1 MAIRRLRPLT
11 RKQKERYFRER
22 YAKLLDE
29 GYAPEEADMLA
40 NIRISRGEFAKLRRK
55 RKKMVLDLLSQ
66 GWTPKS
72 ARRKVREDLRS
83 KKELLIDW
91 DSFRNLVY
99 PKKGKTSL
107 AG

>member
-1 MAIRRLRPLT
+1 MAIRRARPLT

-40 NIRISRGEFAKLRRK
+40 NIRISSGEFVKLRRK
-55 RKKMVLDLLSQ
+55 RKKMVADLLSQ
-66 GWTPKS
+66 GWTPRA
-72 ARRKVREDLRS
+72 ARRKVREDLR
-83 KKELLIDW
+83 KRKELLIDW

-99 PKKGKTSL
+99 PKRGRTNL